1 MKCAFSGLRKN
12 LKHIQCRYLNSLV
25 PRERISYKTI
35 NILPTERTF
44 KRREWFASE
53 KKRLPKKSKSL
64 DKNVLIHVSLQND
77 PLKLANYIRRLLK
90 NDRFHLAVQIVRNVS
105 RSIQCIVSWNHL
117 IDWLMSKGKMNAAFK
132 IYHEMKKRA
141 NVPDAHTYTILF
153 RGCTKSLQPKQALA
167 NAIAVYQSMLLDRS
181 PVKPNI
187 IHMNA
192 ILKLCAIS
200 GDLDSMLNFVKDLP
214 SGGVRAATSA
224 TFTTVLNALRY
235 SAVSRLPTPLSD
247 EQRKLRIQKMVL
259 QAQQIWR
266 DVIKRWRNGDMWID
280 EELVCSMGHILLTS
294 EDKRHWNDILTIIEQ
309 TMGIPRQI
317 PLFDPHRKDLVD
329 PKRQHQN
336 ESMSLHDI
344 SSDPNLETHFI
355 PGSGSSPGLNLSSN
369 LKNYSPSVISETN
382 KFARPGRNS
391 LSLVL
396 KAILLLSIKEPA
408 AEYWRIFI
416 DEYNI
421 QPDLEN
427 YVSYLRILRIFR
439 ASTETLNLL
448 DRMPPQFMVPQVF
461 RIAISSSFR
470 DKNNHHAFS
479 NAGKMIDLMQNF
491 LKEPDVPTIL
501 RYLELA
507 MLSPSNSKK
516 NPSVVDTTIS
526 NGALGS
532 QILRALDRVQQL
544 ILKIKSYIFFR
555 DMGLTLQSDRHEF
568 LVNVEKLI
576 RKSIQAHT
584 VLLRRRLV
592 PDNMFPELR
601 ARSNELSHLISR
613 LAKYRKSVG
622 GSSSETHGPE
632 A

>member
-1 MKCAFSGLRKN
+1 MKGTLTGLIKN
-12 LKHIQCRYLNSLV
+12 IKYIQCRNLNSLV
-25 PRERISYKTI
+25 PRDRVSYNAI
-35 NILPTERTF
+35 NILPTERAV

-53 KKRLPKKSKSL
+53 KKRLPKNSKYT
-64 DKNVLIHVSLQND
+64 DKNLQIHVSLEND

-90 NDRFHLAVQIVRNVS
+90 NDRFHLAVQIVRNIS
-105 RSIQCIVSWNHL
+105 RSTQCVVSWNHL

-141 NVPDAHTYTILF
+141 NIPDAHTYTILF
-153 RGCTKSLQPKQALA
+153 RGCTKSLQPKQALG
-167 NAIAVYQSMLLDRS
+167 NAISVYQSMLLDKS

-192 ILKLCAIS
+192 IIKLCATS
-200 GDLDSMLNFVKDLP
+200 GDLDSMLHFVNELP
-214 SGGVRAATSA
+214 SSGVRAATSA

-235 SAVSRLPTPLSD
+235 NAVSRLPTPPSD
-247 EQRKLRIQKMVL
+247 EQRKQRIQNMVL
-259 QAQQIWR
+259 QAQQIWT
-266 DVIKRWRNGDMWID
+266 DIIKRWRDGDMWID

-294 EDKRHWNDILTIIEQ
+294 EDKRHWNEILTIIEQ
-309 TMGIPRQI
+309 TMGIPRQL
-317 PLFDPHRKDLVD
+317 PSFDPQWKDLCD
-329 PKRQHQN
+329 PKLQHQN
-336 ESMSLHDI
+336 KSMLHNFSFDL
-344 SSDPNLETHFI
+344 NLETHLT
-355 PGSGSSPGLNLSSN
+355 PGNELSPGLKFSSK
-369 LKNYSPSVISETN
+369 LKHYSPTAMSETN
-382 KFARPGRNS
+382 KFARPGQNS

-408 AEYWRIFI
+408 TKYWRIFT
-416 DEYNI
+416 EQYNI

-439 ASTETLNLL
+439 ASTETLKLL
-448 DRMPPQFMVPQVF
+448 SSMPSQFMVPQVF

-479 NAGKMIDLMQNF
+479 NAGKIIDIMQNS
-491 LKEPDVPTIL
+491 LKEPDVPTIS

-507 MLSPSNSKK
+507 MLSPSKSNNKTSI
-516 NPSVVDTTIS
+516 VDPTIS

-555 DMGLTLQSDRHEF
+555 DMGLALQSDRHEF
-568 LVNVEKLI
+568 LVNVERLI

-584 VLLRRRLV
+584 LLLRKRMV
-592 PDNMFPELR
+592 PDNLFSELR
-601 ARSNELSHLISR
+601 ARNNELCHLISR
-613 LAKYRKSVG
+613 LSRYRKSVG
-622 GSSSETHGPE
+622 GSSSKTYGPE
-632 A
+632 I

>member
-1 MKCAFSGLRKN
+1 MKGNFVGLHRN
-12 LKHIQCRYLNSLV
+12 LKYIQCRYLNSLV
-25 PRERISYKTI
+25 PRDRISYNTI
-35 NILPTERTF
+35 NILPTERTV

-53 KKRLPKKSKSL
+53 NKRLPKKSKCI
-64 DKNVLIHVSLQND
+64 DKNLNIHVSLEND

-105 RSIQCIVSWNHL
+105 RSIQCVVSWNHL

-141 NVPDAHTYTILF
+141 NIPDAHTYTILF
-153 RGCTKSLQPKQALA
+153 RGCTKSLHPKQALG

-200 GDLDSMLNFVKDLP
+200 GDLEYMLHFVNELP
-214 SGGVRAATSA
+214 SSGVRAATSA
-224 TFTTVLNALRY
+224 TFTTVLNAIRY
-235 SAVSRLPTPLSD
+235 NAVSRLPTPPSD
-247 EQRKLRIQKMVL
+247 EQKKQRIQSMVL
-259 QAQQIWR
+259 QAHQIWR
-266 DVIKRWRNGDMWID
+266 DVIKRWRNEDMWID

-294 EDKRHWNDILTIIEQ
+294 EDKRHWREILAIIEQ
-309 TMGIPRQI
+309 TMGIPRQFHS
-317 PLFDPHRKDLVD
+317 FDPNWKDLDD
-329 PKRQHQN
+329 PKYQHQN
-336 ESMSLHDI
+336 ESMLSQ
-344 SSDPNLETHFI
+344 NLETHLT
-355 PGSGSSPGLNLSSN
+355 PGSDSSPELSAPK
-369 LKNYSPSVISETN
+369 LKHYSPSVIPKTN

-396 KAILLLSIKEPA
+396 KATLLLSIKEPA
-408 AEYWRIFI
+408 TEYWRIFT
-416 DEYNI
+416 EQYNI

-439 ASTETLNLL
+439 ASTETLKILTN
-448 DRMPPQFMVPQVF
+448 MPSHFMVPQVF

-479 NAGKMIDLMQNF
+479 NAGKILDLMQNS
-491 LKEPDVPTIL
+491 LEEPDVPTIS

-507 MLSPSNSKK
+507 MLSPSKSKNK
-516 NPSVVDTTIS
+516 LSIVDTTIS

-555 DMGLTLQSDRHEF
+555 DMGLELQPNRHEY

-584 VLLRRRLV
+584 LLLKQRLV
-592 PDNMFPELR
+592 PDNLFSELR
-601 ARSNELSHLISR
+601 ARNNELCHLISR
-613 LAKYRKSVG
+613 LSRYRKSVG
-622 GSSSETHGPE
+622 GFSSKTYGPE
-632 A
+632 P